1 MDGVERAKKEI
12 LHKVCIAV
20 VEKFASIQLNI
31 TSKYQSNDKVFMY
44 ASNLLSLGCFY
55 LEFSDGIREG
65 DGNRVLRCWRY
76 LLPMFFSSGRR
87 NYALES
93 LHFLVQHAFTLS
105 PRQSAELLWSRFI
118 NSRGLPGHNI
128 PNDLHMEHLNRL
140 IKMSLNGLGANKT
153 PKAITTAGRV
163 LGLLGPIMDT
173 FDAETTVGN
182 TSGNH
187 RIASMDTDL
196 SLLLKELSTSFKEI
210 PGRAHFSFP
219 KPRHPLYEK
228 SFDAI
233 KAYIVDRVSF

>member
-1 MDGVERAKKEI
+1 
-12 LHKVCIAV
+12 
-20 VEKFASIQLNI
+20 
-31 TSKYQSNDKVFMY
+31 
-44 ASNLLSLGCFY
+44 
-55 LEFSDGIREG
+55 
-65 DGNRVLRCWRY
+65 
-76 LLPMFFSSGRR
+76 
-87 NYALES
+87 
-93 LHFLVQHAFTLS
+93 
-105 PRQSAELLWSRFI
+105 
-118 NSRGLPGHNI
+118 
-128 PNDLHMEHLNRL
+128 
-140 IKMSLNGLGANKT
+140 
-153 PKAITTAGRV
+153 
-163 LGLLGPIMDT
+163 MDT

>member
-1 MDGVERAKKEI
+1 MNVVQKIITLI
-12 LHKVCIAV
+12 LYNGH
-20 VEKFASIQLNI
+20 F
-31 TSKYQSNDKVFMY
+31 
-44 ASNLLSLGCFY
+44 
-55 LEFSDGIREG
+55 
-65 DGNRVLRCWRY
+65 
-76 LLPMFFSSGRR
+76 
-87 NYALES
+87 
-93 LHFLVQHAFTLS
+93 FLVQEEGIMPLKAYIFWFNM
-105 PRQSAELLWSRFI
+105 P
-118 NSRGLPGHNI
+118 
-128 PNDLHMEHLNRL
+128 LHCHHDQ
-140 IKMSLNGLGANKT
+140 
-153 PKAITTAGRV
+153 
-163 LGLLGPIMDT
+163 IMDI